1 MEFSIYRQLTP
12 KADLIQY
19 LRDKEMSRVGDTQ
32 TFTNSITVEEEE
44 IQKEIVVDYFFKLDS
59 DDAII
64 NWATYWGPF
73 FSDPVD
79 RTKTIESA
87 YGIIVIEIEENLFV
101 ISLGRAHSLANNFAD
116 YDFGFDMAEI
126 IHDKEAVEVKSSK
139 FFKQTKNKSL
149 TQYNT
154 NSYVTS
160 EIGESN
166 ELIISKIQ
174 LADKYSAFHL
184 FSYNKRIKFGTAI
197 KIEVDDY
204 VPNNILSI
212 VHELSYLLF
221 HEEKSGNLP
230 RMVFL
235 KNNEDNQYKFSDL
248 NERLLTDLKSEPNK
262 VNLSYYIEDDGDI
275 FLNPIEDGD
284 IEILYDRRV
293 HALASYS
300 IESLSEL
307 INNIEC
313 TDISKV
319 TIRSSEYPRDSKPL
333 LKILDYGVEYQ
344 RKDYYLFKGRWASF
358 NKSYLEYINRE
369 ISKVNECIVIVDEY
383 NLTEEVLEAGR
394 EIQKSD
400 TEKYDRVL
408 YSEYPYNIFLEN
420 KYHHILLDRRNQH
433 DLFKNVEFA
442 DLFNEEEES
451 LIHVKIGST
460 PEIRYCIQQSLRS
473 SEIFNTQSDVLEVY
487 GIERVKKISMLLV
500 IKSRN
505 MFLTDEIF
513 DFGRNNSIYFK
524 IEIIEWLTK
533 VRSLGYLPEII
544 ICKDLRG
551 TANTAEEN
559 IPSITS

>member
-1 MEFSIYRQLTP
+1 MEFSIYRQLTS

-19 LRDKEMSRVGDTQ
+19 LRDKDMSRVGNTQ
-32 TFTNSITVEEEE
+32 TYTNTIIVEEEE
-44 IQKEIVVDYFFKLDS
+44 IQKEIVVDYFYKLDS
-59 DDAII
+59 DEAVI

-73 FSDPVD
+73 FNDPVD

-101 ISLGRAHSLANNFAD
+101 LSLGRAHSLANNFAD

-174 LADKYSAFHL
+174 LADKYSAFYL
-184 FSYNKRIKFGTAI
+184 YSYNKKIKFGTAI

-204 VPNNILSI
+204 VPNTVLSV

-235 KNNEDNQYKFSDL
+235 KNNEDNEYKFSDL
-248 NERLLTDLKSEPNK
+248 NEHLLTDLKSEPNK

-275 FLNPIEDGD
+275 FLNPIENDS
-284 IEILYDRRV
+284 IEILYERRTYR
-293 HALASYS
+293 LASYS
-300 IESLSEL
+300 VESLSEL

-319 TIRSSEYPRDSKPL
+319 KIRSTEHSSDSKPL
-333 LKILDYGVEYQ
+333 LKLLDYGVEYQ

-358 NKSYLEYINRE
+358 NKSYLEYIDRE
-369 ISKVNECIVIVDEY
+369 ISKVNEHILILEEY
-383 NLTEEVLEAGR
+383 NLTEEVLAAGR
-394 EIQKSD
+394 EIQRSD
-400 TEKYDRVL
+400 TEKYDQVL
-408 YSEYPYNIFLEN
+408 YAEYPYNIYLEN
-420 KYHHILLDRRNQH
+420 KYQYKLLDRRSEH
-433 DLFKNVEFA
+433 ELFKSVEFA
-442 DLFNEEEES
+442 DLFNEEEQS

-460 PEIRYCIQQSLRS
+460 PEIRYCI
-473 SEIFNTQSDVLEVY
+473 
-487 GIERVKKISMLLV
+487 
-500 IKSRN
+500 
-505 MFLTDEIF
+505 
-513 DFGRNNSIYFK
+513 
-524 IEIIEWLTK
+524 
-533 VRSLGYLPEII
+533 
-544 ICKDLRG
+544 
-551 TANTAEEN
+551 
-559 IPSITS
+559 